1 MAFSRVFISLF
12 LLFLSF
18 SVFAAGSAG
27 GDTTT
32 KWYKA
37 TRPLNPIF
45 CDVDLSKACIARYG
59 GSPNEVS
66 VTCND
71 THYINTYTNASGGNS
86 VYTGY
91 HDIATLTKTCTAP
104 QIFNLNKTTCAG
116 TCVTP
121 PPEPCLD
128 KKDQIKS
135 FSVQCGTFNCPAGSK
150 TVLNGLIVCDKS
162 GGYFTPST
170 PPSSAN
176 FQGCALQAQ
185 AVPEFTMNDA
195 IGLNNE
201 VGGQTQAGF
210 CAVEYKYTGSSATGA
225 DTPTS
230 TNGTGFNVSYI
241 PAGEGGQCPAGYKP
255 GTRNGINICAPDTD
269 STAQCPTGQIRNNS
283 GVCVNNADAATDP
296 NNPPTTTNNPDGS
309 VTKTSTST
317 KVNPDGTV
325 TKTTTKETTNPD
337 GSKSKV
343 SKSVT
348 NNTNNTTT
356 TQTTTTNTSKNGVTQ
371 TNVSTTNAP
380 TTNNNTTNNNTTNH
394 TTNNTST
401 VNPDGSVTDTPSHG
415 SDSSSTQNPDGTSSS
430 EGGGGSCSSGGCSAE
445 TSSTCTTPPTCSG
458 DPLVCASI
466 NQQWISTCKQTE
478 ALTKVTAEQK
488 TVSDDAISSA
498 NSAYASAQSSANTQ
512 ANSFFSTFESSV
524 SNGSQSGSCI
534 PNASLSVMGQSLVI
548 PFSQACEFFKF
559 LRMLIIALSY
569 LAAAK
574 IVFKGVA

>member
-1 MAFSRVFISLF
+1 MSVFFRVFAFLF
-12 LLFLSF
+12 LFFLSG
-18 SVFAAGSAG
+18 SVFAAGAG
-27 GDTTT
+27 AGDSTT
-32 KWYKA
+32 KWYQTSRAGKMICE
-37 TRPLNPIF
+37 TS
-45 CDVDLSKACIARYG
+45 LSTACTARYG
-59 GSPNEVS
+59 GSANEIS
-66 VTCND
+66 TTCND
-71 THYINTYTNASGGNS
+71 THVQTIYRNASGGES
-86 VYTGY
+86 VVGDY
-91 HDIATLTKTCTAP
+91 HDIATNTKTCTAP
-104 QIFNLNKTTCAG
+104 QIFNLNKTTCQA

-121 PPEPCLD
+121 PPEPCAD
-128 KKDQIKS
+128 KKDQLKT

-150 TVLNGLIVCDKS
+150 TVLNGLIVCDQI

-185 AVPEFTMNDA
+185 AVPEFTMSDA
-195 IGLNNE
+195 IGLNSE

-210 CAVEYKYTGSSATGA
+210 CGVEYKYTGASGTGA

-230 TNGTGFNVSYI
+230 TNGTGFNVSYL
-241 PAGEGGQCPAGYKP
+241 PAGAGGQCPTGYKP
-255 GTRNGINICAPDTD
+255 GVLNGNNICAPDSA
-269 STAQCPTGQIRNNS
+269 STGQCPTGQIRNNS

-380 TTNNNTTNNNTTNH
+380 TTNNNTTNNTTTNH

-401 VNPDGSVTDTPSHG
+401 VNPDGSITDTPSHG
-415 SDSSSTQNPDGTSSS
+415 ADSSSTQNPDGTSSG
-430 EGGGGSCSSGGCSAE
+430 EGGGGSCTSGGCSAE
-445 TSSTCTTPPTCSG
+445 TSSDCTTPPTCSG
-458 DPLVCASI
+458 DVILCGLL
-466 NQQWISTCKQTE
+466 NQQWVSTCKQTE
-478 ALTKVTAEQK
+478 ALTGLKEGEDSKYDQVGTNSNDARVAAATGSFTQKVNEVK
-488 TVSDDAISSA
+488 GFLVPVSA
-498 NSAYASAQSSANTQ
+498 
-512 ANSFFSTFESSV
+512 
-524 SNGSQSGSCI
+524 GSCPADMSI
-534 PNASLSVMGQSLVI
+534 TIMNKPVVLPISKLCPLFQLMR
-548 PFSQACEFFKF
+548 F
-559 LRMLIIALSY
+559 LLHLIVNLLCLRILYSSF
-569 LAAAK
+569 
-574 IVFKGVA
+574 IRV